1 MAHSIFTKIIV
12 LLAILL
18 PATDAFAQF
27 GYFDLPEGRNKSSM
41 RFSNY
46 DNLVVIDAI
55 LSDSIKVRLLLDTG
69 VQGVIIT
76 DKGVVS
82 LLEEKCIRSFKLSAP
97 GSSLELDACIIYPIK
112 VDVGRLQPIFTNV
125 ILLID
130 DYFALDEY
138 IGSTVHGLIG
148 MSQFKN
154 LVVTTDYDQN
164 ILKFTRPEDYKPS
177 RKSEIIPIHILNGKP
192 YMTSRIELDNGDIS
206 DVWLMIDSGAN
217 HPLLLEVDSMGGY
230 VPEKSIDAIIGRGL
244 AGNLH
249 GKFARVGWL
258 MMGNYRLDAVI
269 TSFAENY
276 ATENVALRLNRDGTL
291 GAGALGRFKVTFDY
305 VNSRMIL
312 QKGIRFDKP
321 FEYNMSGMSFRA
333 FGSGFN
339 LFEVSEVI
347 PSSPAFEAGLKAGD
361 ILISLNGKS
370 TFLLKLGE
378 LNHILSEREG
388 NMIDIVVS
396 RDGKSIK
403 FRFQLRKII

>member
-1 MAHSIFTKIIV
+1 
-12 LLAILL
+12 
-18 PATDAFAQF
+18 
-27 GYFDLPEGRNKSSM
+27 M

-46 DNLVVIDAI
+46 DNLVVVDAI

-69 VQGVIIT
+69 VQGLIIT

-97 GSSLELDACIIYPIK
+97 GSPVELEACIVHPIK
-112 VDVGRLQPIFTNV
+112 VDMGRLQPIFTNV

-130 DYFALDEY
+130 DYFSLDEY

-164 ILKFTRPEDYKPS
+164 ILKFTRPENYRPS
-177 RKSEIIPIHILNGKP
+177 HRSGIIPISIFNGKP

-217 HPLLLEVDSMGGY
+217 HPLLLEADSMGGY
-230 VPEKSIDAIIGRGL
+230 VPMKSIDAIIGRGL
-244 AGNLH
+244 GGNLH

-258 MMGNYRLDAVI
+258 MMGNYRLDDVI

-276 ATENVALRLNRDGTL
+276 ATENVGLRLNRDGTL
-291 GAGALGRFKVTFDY
+291 GAGALGRFRVTFDY
-305 VNSRMIL
+305 LNKRMIL
-312 QKGIRFDKP
+312 EKGSRFDKP
-321 FEYNMSGMSFRA
+321 FEYNMSGMSFRS

-347 PSSPAFEAGLKAGD
+347 QFSPAFDAGLKAGD
-361 ILISLNGKS
+361 ILVSLNGKS
-370 TFLLKLGE
+370 TFFLTLGE
-378 LNHILSEREG
+378 LNRILSEREG
-388 NMIDIVVS
+388 NMIDIAVS
-396 RDGKSIK
+396 RDGKSLK